1 MCSLFYSLVSLLVTH
16 NSRSWNRCPQRFSR
30 PRTHTLFHDLFPP
43 ISWTTFPYR
52 SRYLGY
58 TMPFFSVIHL
68 LGLKS
73 LNDRG
78 SSLRPPLGCHLP
90 RPSLLRPC
98 RPAHFPLPT
107 AHCPLPPFADD
118 VAFSDRYLA
127 WNVPPKPSRKSGLGC
142 PFCPFCLFDAG
153 VTTAQIVEGVEGVER
168 AERVTFVPAL

>member
-1 MCSLFYSLVSLLVTH
+1 MCSLFYSLVSLLVTY
-16 NSRSWNRCPQRFSR
+16 NSRSWNRCPQRPSR
-30 PRTHTLFHDLFPP
+30 PRMHTLFHDLFPP

-58 TMPFFSVIHL
+58 TMPFFSVLHL

-98 RPAHFPLPT
+98 RPVHCPLPT
-107 AHCPLPPFADD
+107 AHCLPLPTT
-118 VAFSDRYLA
+118 
-127 WNVPPKPSRKSGLGC
+127 WPSRTATWPGTC
-142 PFCPFCLFDAG
+142 PLNRR
-153 VTTAQIVEGVEGVER
+153 ER
-168 AERVTFVPAL
+168 AGSDVRSVRSACSTPV